1 MHEGTLG
8 ALHRANHAIHLL
20 AAGYWFGSLAPLLV
34 CLRYL
39 QPPQWRSDAITTLI
53 RFSRWG
59 HLAVAAVIVTG
70 IVNSLII
77 LGGWPLNLSSPYQ
90 RLLLIKTA
98 LVALMVMVALAN
110 RYAIVPAMSWGWRCW
125 CWSVYLQPM
134 RRYDIS
140 ACRRPAS
147 CGKIDANSNLKANT

>member
-8 ALHRANHAIHLL
+8 ALHRANHAVHLL
-20 AAGYWFGSLAPLLV
+20 AAGYWFGCPAPLLV

-59 HLAVAAVIVTG
+59 TAVAAVIVTG

-77 LGGWPLNLSSPYQ
+77 LGGWRSTSA
-90 RLLLIKTA
+90 RL
-98 LVALMVMVALAN
+98 
-110 RYAIVPAMSWGWRCW
+110 
-125 CWSVYLQPM
+125 
-134 RRYDIS
+134 IS
-140 ACRRPAS
+140 AC
-147 CGKIDANSNLKANT
+147 C